1 MATISSPGIASGLD
15 VTSIVSQLVA
25 LEKAPLATLQTQ
37 ATSIQ
42 SKVSTYGTIK
52 SQVSSLRDAAAKLA
66 TDSAW
71 NAVSASS
78 SDAASVGVTASNGAP
93 TTSISMTVSNL
104 AKAQGTAS
112 SAVATGSG
120 VGTGTLSI
128 EIGRWSGGVFT
139 PGAAA
144 AATSITIGAGEDSLN
159 AIAAK
164 INDAK
169 AGVSATVLKD
179 ASGERLLLRSDA
191 TGEENG
197 FRITTTDDDG
207 NPNDAA
213 GLSRLAYNP
222 GTATG
227 GMTLTQGAE
236 NAVATVNGVT
246 ITSASNTLGDSLQ
259 GLTLQLSKVTTTPVE
274 ISVKNDPEVARKNLQ
289 AFAEAYNTLNAT
301 MATATRYDATSKVAG
316 PLQGDSTAV
325 GLQNALRSMMRSV
338 TGSSPFSRL
347 ADIGIEAKTGGAL
360 SIDTQKLDAA
370 LTNHEGLQ
378 ALFTTTS
385 TDATARGF
393 GLKVRD
399 FADGLLAVN
408 GLVST
413 KTESLQSAFKR
424 NGVEQ
429 ERINDRAARS
439 EKRLLAQYNAMDA
452 AVGQLNGLSAFVS
465 QQITMW
471 NKSSG

>member
-15 VTSIVSQLVA
+15 VSGIVKQLVA

-37 ATSIQ
+37 ASSIQ
-42 SKVSTYGTIK
+42 SKLSTYGTIK

-66 TDSAW
+66 TEGAW
-71 NAVSASS
+71 NAVTATS
-78 SDAASVGVTASNGAP
+78 SDAASIGVTAAAGAAS
-93 TTSISMTVSNL
+93 TSITMEVSNL

-128 EIGRWSGGVFT
+128 ELGKWSTGSFVAGDKPAVNL
-139 PGAAA
+139 
-144 AATSITIGAGEDSLN
+144 TIEAGKDSLTE
-159 AIAAK
+159 IAAQ
-164 INDAK
+164 INKAK

-191 TGEENG
+191 TGEDNG

-207 NPNDAA
+207 TPNDAS

-227 GMTLTQGAE
+227 MVLTQGAE
-236 NAVATVNGVT
+236 NAVATINNVS
-246 ITSASNTLGDSLQ
+246 ITSASNTLADTLT
-259 GLTLQLSKVTTTPVE
+259 GLTLTLSKETTAPVE
-274 ISVKNDPEVARKNLQ
+274 IVVKNDPEVARKNIQ
-289 AFAEAYNTLNAT
+289 AFTEAYNALNAT
-301 MATATRYDATSKVAG
+301 IATATRYDAASKVAG

-338 TGSSPFSRL
+338 TASSPFSRL
-347 ADIGIEAKTGGAL
+347 ADIGIEAKSGGAL
-360 SIDTQKLDAA
+360 SINTEKLNAA
-370 LTNHEGLQ
+370 LANREGLQ

-385 TDATARGF
+385 TDTTARGF
-393 GLKVRD
+393 GQKVRD
-399 FADGLLAVN
+399 FADGLLSVD
-408 GLVST
+408 GLMST
-413 KTESLQSAFKR
+413 KSDSLQSAFKR

-452 AVGQLNGLSAFVS
+452 AVGRLNSLSAFVT
-465 QQITMW
+465 QQITLW
-471 NKSSG
+471 NKSS